1 MLSNSDLQPGVGEL
15 LSFAVLSSGS
25 KANCS
30 VVCSGRDRVLV
41 DCGLSCRRTE
51 ERLRLSGVSPETIS
65 AVVITHEHSDHV
77 SGLRV
82 FARKYAVPVYVVSGV
97 EQTGNF
103 SAFSTELELR
113 HFRAGESFSV
123 GRLEFQSYSVHH
135 DALDP
140 VAFRVNAQGRSL
152 AFVTDLGQVT
162 ELIRYAIRDV
172 DALVLEFNHDRGKL
186 MSSSYPW
193 EIKQRIAG
201 RMGHLSNDDAAG
213 LMVQSALDSIRVPQV
228 VVAAHISENSNCP
241 EIVLGTMQAAW
252 RRSGIEHTPRF
263 LVGSVAEPLP
273 LVCLDRIVIRTL
285 PIGDG
290 ANVAL
295 EDEKI
300 AKFGGMK

>member
-1 MLSNSDLQPGVGEL
+1 MSDSVLQPEVDKS

-30 VVCSGRDRVLV
+30 VVCSGSDRVLI

-51 ERLRLSGVSPETIS
+51 ERLRQSGIAPETIS

-77 SGLRV
+77 GGLRV
-82 FARKYAVPVYVVSGV
+82 FARKYAVPVHIVSGV
-97 EQTGNF
+97 ERTGNF
-103 SAFSTELELR
+103 AVFSSELKIR

-123 GRLEFQSYSVHH
+123 GQLEFQSYSIHH

-140 VAFRVNAQGRSL
+140 VAFRINAHGRSI
-152 AFVTDLGQVT
+152 AFITDLGQVT

-186 MSSSYPW
+186 MSCSYPW

-201 RMGHLSNDDAAG
+201 RMGHLSNDDAAE
-213 LMVQSALDSIRVPQV
+213 LMVQSALDSTRVPQV

-252 RRSGIEHTPRF
+252 KRSGIEHTPRF
-263 LVGSVAEPLP
+263 FAGSVAEPLP
-273 LVCLDRIVIRTL
+273 LISLDRIVNRVL
-285 PIGDG
+285 PIEYGEDSP
-290 ANVAL
+290 L
-295 EDEKI
+295 DDEKI